1 MITSSLHYSLLTVGG
16 EFEGDR
22 CFCLCE
28 GTASAPA
35 LRGIYDRQRWV
46 SSFPLLERSEGEQH
60 GRWEGR
66 QHSPEGGRRGGGG
79 RWVRGREGE
88 KKGENLIMQYQTN
101 HEVLLGQTSS
111 LIPRPPPSFSSLTVW
126 KNRGRPAWDNLSHE

>member
-1 MITSSLHYSLLTVGG
+1 MCINTMSWSVAPLTLGHHDVIMITSSLQHCLLTVGG

-66 QHSPEGGRRGGGG
+66 QHGLGGRKER
-79 RWVRGREGE
+79 RE
-88 KKGENLIMQYQTN
+88 
-101 HEVLLGQTSS
+101 
-111 LIPRPPPSFSSLTVW
+111 F
-126 KNRGRPAWDNLSHE
+126 DNAVPNKP